1 MRTHHTNFTGREAIE
16 VFSDDFGATGKLVNI
31 MQRAGCMHFQLSLT
45 PAQARELAETLTAH
59 AAYLD
64 NLEQK

>member
-1 MRTHHTNFTGREAIE
+1 MRTSHNNFTGRDVIE
-16 VFSDDFGATGKLVNI
+16 IYSDDFGASGKLVNL

-45 PAQARELAETLTAH
+45 TTQARELADTLTAH

-64 NLEQK
+64 NLEA

>member
-1 MRTHHTNFTGREAIE
+1 MHHNFTGREAID
-16 VFSDDFGATGKLVNI
+16 VFSADFGATGKLVNI

-45 PAQARELAETLTAH
+45 AEQARELAETLAAH